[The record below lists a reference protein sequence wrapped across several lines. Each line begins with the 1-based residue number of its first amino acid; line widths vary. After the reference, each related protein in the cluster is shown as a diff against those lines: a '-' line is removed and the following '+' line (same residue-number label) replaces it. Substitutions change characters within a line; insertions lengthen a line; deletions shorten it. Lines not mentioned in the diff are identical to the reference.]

1 MTVVALNALNSV
13 VPVYTDSLVLI
24 HLIKEKASR
33 SNSKVNLVSTMGTP
47 VLLKCARLAS
57 AVMSIHASTEFIITS
72 LTVGKGGNAPNNI
85 DIVETA
91 RKWGVY
97 VSSGLQLVDNLSVFY
112 TRIWRC
118 PFFSLTSFALQVLAR
133 RALDACHSD
142 AEAHHRLVMSV
153 RASFLHSI
161 PQNFSSSYVS
171 LPAPTVPTSF
181 SGLVLS
187 LGSQYVLPIVLNAV
201 QLAVSSYIPS
211 GNAAMLIDSA
221 KVVINITSASV
232 TTLRKNLA
240 EPQGPST
247 LLKKVEDVSRD
258 VLKIPVPLVPIPD
271 AGGATAPAYMP
282 TSTVAPAG
290 EDLKDS
296 VSDPEVSTV
305 VPQLNPG
312 HHFSS
317 SPGSS

>member
-24 HLIKEKASR
+24 HLIKEKASQ
-33 SNSKVNLVSTMGTP
+33 SNSKVKLVSTMGTP

-72 LTVGKGGNAPNNI
+72 LTVGNGGNASNNI
-85 DIVETA
+85 DYVEMA
-91 RKWGVY
+91 RNWSVY
-97 VSSGLQLVDNLSVFY
+97 ASTGLHLVDNLSVSTPEHGAVFFFVDAICFAD
-112 TRIWRC
+112 TRSPCIGCTPFRC
-118 PFFSLTSFALQVLAR
+118 GSSPPP
-133 RALDACHSD
+133 CH
-142 AEAHHRLVMSV
+142 V
-153 RASFLHSI
+153 RSRFLPPHI

-171 LPAPTVPTSF
+171 PPAPIVPTSF

-187 LGSQYVLPIVLNAV
+187 LGSQYVLPIVLNAA
-201 QLAVSSYIPS
+201 QLAASSYIPS
-211 GNAAMLIDSA
+211 GNAAMLIESA
-221 KVVINITSASV
+221 KVMINIASASV

-240 EPQGPST
+240 DPQGPSA

-282 TSTVAPAG
+282 TSMMAPAG
-290 EDLKDS
+290 GDLKDS
-296 VSDPEVSTV
+296 ASDPEVSTAA
-305 VPQLNPG
+305 P
-312 HHFSS
+312 
-317 SPGSS
+317 